1 MAEAKTYTIS
11 RQELRHVLVAFGLD
25 EKELASL
32 FSSMEK
38 AHRHVN
44 MISFISMLEKT
55 GLDRDRIANVLR
67 RLGLDDLTISD
78 AMSGVDEQRIIARI
92 GRVYDATI
100 DFG

>member
-1 MAEAKTYTIS
+1 MADAKTYTIS

-32 FSSMEK
+32 LSGMEK

-44 MISFISMLEKT
+44 IISFISMLEKT
-55 GLDRDRIANVLR
+55 GLGRESITNVLR

-78 AMSGVDEQRIIARI
+78 AMSSVDEQRIIART

>member
-25 EKELASL
+25 EKELAAL

-44 MISFISMLEKT
+44 IISFISMLEKT
-55 GLDRDRIANVLR
+55 GLSRESITNVLR

-78 AMSGVDEQRIIARI
+78 AMSSVDEQRIIART
-92 GRVYDATI
+92 GRVYEATI